1 MKASM
6 SDTVLLVLHQKTS
19 VPGHMGTL
27 FAERGYRLER
37 CCPCGGDPMPERAEA
52 YAAVV
57 MFGGPMSANDCS
69 MEGIRAELDFIPK
82 ILDAKVP
89 FLGLCLGGQ
98 MLARVL
104 GAKIGPHPEG
114 FVESGFTRV
123 QPTEAGRD
131 WFTECD
137 TFYQWHREGFE
148 TPETATLIA
157 TGDTYPNQA
166 FVYGENAIGTQF
178 HPEITRDMIDRW
190 TMHGAH
196 RLGRPGA
203 QPRQA
208 HVKGWELFNQRVDRW
223 GRALLDRFDLRG
235 PAAVA
240 EAAD

>member
-1 MKASM
+1 M
-6 SDTVLLVLHQKTS
+6 SDTVLLVVHQKTS
-19 VPGHMGTL
+19 VAGHMGTL
-27 FAERGYRLER
+27 FSERGYELET
-37 CCPCGGDPMPERAEA
+37 CCPCAGAEMPKRAED

-69 MEGIRAELDFIPK
+69 MDGIRAELDFIPK
-82 ILDAKVP
+82 VLDAKVP

-104 GAKIGPHPEG
+104 GAKIGPHPDG
-114 FVESGFTRV
+114 LVESGFTRIK
-123 QPTEAGRD
+123 PTEAGSD
-131 WFTECD
+131 WFAECD
-137 TFYQWHREGFE
+137 TFYQWHREGFDV
-148 TPETATLIA
+148 PETATLLA
-157 TGDTYPNQA
+157 SGDIYPNQA
-166 FVYGENAIGTQF
+166 FVYGENAIATQF

-208 HVKGWELFNQRVDRW
+208 HVKGWELFSERVDRW
-223 GRALLDRFDLRG
+223 GRGLLDRFALRG
-235 PAAVA
+235 PAHLA

>member
-1 MKASM
+1 MT
-6 SDTVLLVLHQKTS
+6 SDTVLLVVHQKTS

-27 FAERGYRLER
+27 FSERGYRFER
-37 CCPCGGDPMPERAEA
+37 RCPCNGDAMPDSAEP

-57 MFGGPMSANDCS
+57 IFGGPMSANDCS

-114 FVESGFTRV
+114 HVESGFTRIR
-123 QPTEAGRD
+123 PTEAGRD
-131 WFTECD
+131 WFADCD

-148 TPETATLIA
+148 APSSATLLA
-157 TGDTYPNQA
+157 TGDIYPNQA
-166 FVYGENAIGTQF
+166 FVYGDNAIATQF
-178 HPEITRDMIDRW
+178 HPEITREMIDRW

-203 QPRQA
+203 QPRLA
-208 HVKGWELFNQRVDRW
+208 HVKGWEMFNEQVDRW
-223 GRALLDRFDLRG
+223 GRSLLDRFGLRG
-235 PAAVA
+235 PARLA

>member
-1 MKASM
+1 MT
-6 SDTVLLVLHQKTS
+6 SDTVLLVVHQKTS

-27 FAERGYRLER
+27 FSERGYRFER
-37 CCPCGGDPMPERAEA
+37 RCPCNGDAMPDSAEP

-57 MFGGPMSANDCS
+57 IFGGPMSANDCS

-82 ILDAKVP
+82 VLDAKVP

-114 FVESGFTRV
+114 HVESGFTRIR
-123 QPTEAGRD
+123 PTEAGRD
-131 WFTECD
+131 WFADCD

-148 TPETATLIA
+148 APSSATLLA
-157 TGDTYPNQA
+157 TGDIYPNQA
-166 FVYGENAIGTQF
+166 FVYGDNAIATQF
-178 HPEITRDMIDRW
+178 HPEITREMIDRW

-203 QPRQA
+203 QPRLA
-208 HVKGWELFNQRVDRW
+208 HVKGWEMFNEQVDRW
-223 GRALLDRFDLRG
+223 GRSLLDRFGLRG
-235 PAAVA
+235 PARLA